1 MTVFSGDIFKG
12 TFTGSAN
19 IGDSIE
25 YRIKATDNSN
35 QNNVGY
41 SPAAGYNAFNLID
54 DVVGPSI
61 IHTPI
66 SNTPQI
72 RWPIDVSADVTDNIG
87 VGTVECEFK
96 VNGGTVTTFPMLL
109 VSGNTYKGTFTGAA
123 AINDLIEYRI
133 QATDNSSQSNVGYN
147 PSTGFNAFTL

>member
-1 MTVFSGDIFKG
+1 MVSGNTYKG
-12 TFTGSAN
+12 TFTGAAN
-19 IGDSIE
+19 IGDLIE

-61 IHTPI
+61 THTAI
-66 SNTPQI
+66 GNTAQL

-87 VGTVECEFK
+87 VASVECEFK
-96 VNGGTVTTFPMLL
+96 LNGG
-109 VSGNTYKGTFTGAA
+109 
-123 AINDLIEYRI
+123 
-133 QATDNSSQSNVGYN
+133 GYN
-147 PSTGFNAFTL
+147 IPDAISKRQYL